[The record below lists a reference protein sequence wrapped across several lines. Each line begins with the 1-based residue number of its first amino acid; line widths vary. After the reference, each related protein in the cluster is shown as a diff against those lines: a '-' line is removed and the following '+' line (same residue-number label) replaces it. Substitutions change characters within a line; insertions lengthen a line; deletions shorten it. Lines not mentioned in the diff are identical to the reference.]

1 MSYTRKLGSPRCS
14 WELSKLCLG
23 LCRKSSRSC
32 SFWGGKTE
40 LMIALRVFIKKEW
53 SSKFPA
59 GSSNFS
65 HGNCEELPR
74 VFRSE
79 TWAAEVE
86 IQVLFG
92 FLCTNGS
99 NPRDVWGCART
110 CNIQGCC
117 IGRAGTAAAVLATT
131 ACSATNV
138 WTASRSPLTSFQES
152 SAFLFAWFLEN
163 YDTHKWNNNYHK
175 LFWYAKE

>member
-1 MSYTRKLGSPRCS
+1 MFDILSRNTVHFPVLCFEYCEQRSRKVHRFAKL
-14 WELSKLCLG
+14 LSKLP
-23 LCRKSSRSC
+23 
-32 SFWGGKTE
+32 SF
-40 LMIALRVFIKKEW
+40 KKEW

-79 TWAAEVE
+79 PWAAEVE

-99 NPRDVWGCART
+99 NPRDVWGCATTT

-131 ACSATNV
+131 ACSAMNV

-152 SAFLFAWFLEN
+152 SAFFFAWFLEN
-163 YDTHKWNNNYHK
+163 YDTHKWNNNYYK
-175 LFWYAKE
+175 LFWYVKE